1 MFMSNIFRIYLGWR
15 SQVIL
20 KIIVTVKSEKGNKS
34 TRKDVDKS
42 VDIIE
47 KISEYMES
55 KIISQLTITY
65 NAAISDDFF
74 TFFSSKKSKKQ
85 NYG

>member
-34 TRKDVDKS
+34 TRKDVDRS
-42 VDIIE
+42 IDLIE
-47 KISEYMES
+47 KICEYMES
-55 KIISQLTITY
+55 KLKGKMKEIKCYRDGTSVV
-65 NAAISDDFF
+65 FE
-74 TFFSSKKSKKQ
+74 K
-85 NYG
+85 

>member
-34 TRKDVDKS
+34 TRKDVDRS
-42 VDIIE
+42 IDLIE
-47 KISEYMES
+47 KICEYMES
-55 KIISQLTITY
+55 KLKAKMKEVKCCRDGTS
-65 NAAISDDFF
+65 AVFER
-74 TFFSSKKSKKQ
+74 
-85 NYG
+85 